1 MDNIEDVNSWIK
13 ILECYKNILK
23 VSDNEKEYIIDRI
36 QFYEAKVDNYN
47 KQYLTIVNP
56 TKKEV
61 ALVYNSLK
69 KKIIFM
75 YVNTFLDKNVKKSKT
90 YKIDLWSCRL
100 EIENE
105 IHDSVYNMNLPLDLV
120 YKKILL
126 KRKYGE
132 YYKYDKIG
140 LEINEFIQLKLV
152 EFWSKK
158 KMYLLAV
165 TIIALAT
172 VIAWMVVE
180 TISVK
185 REMKQLTDD
194 YLKPKNDSFINPNVE
209 TYNEIVEDLS
219 KEERYLNWLN
229 DAKKEKR

>member
-1 MDNIEDVNSWIK
+1 M
-13 ILECYKNILK
+13 
-23 VSDNEKEYIIDRI
+23 
-36 QFYEAKVDNYN
+36 
-47 KQYLTIVNP
+47 
-56 TKKEV
+56 
-61 ALVYNSLK
+61 
-69 KKIIFM
+69 
-75 YVNTFLDKNVKKSKT
+75 
-90 YKIDLWSCRL
+90 
-100 EIENE
+100 
-105 IHDSVYNMNLPLDLV
+105 
-120 YKKILL
+120 
-126 KRKYGE
+126 
-132 YYKYDKIG
+132 
-140 LEINEFIQLKLV
+140 
-152 EFWSKK
+152 

-165 TIIALAT
+165 TIIALPT

>member
-1 MDNIEDVNSWIK
+1 M
-13 ILECYKNILK
+13 
-23 VSDNEKEYIIDRI
+23 
-36 QFYEAKVDNYN
+36 
-47 KQYLTIVNP
+47 
-56 TKKEV
+56 
-61 ALVYNSLK
+61 
-69 KKIIFM
+69 
-75 YVNTFLDKNVKKSKT
+75 
-90 YKIDLWSCRL
+90 
-100 EIENE
+100 
-105 IHDSVYNMNLPLDLV
+105 
-120 YKKILL
+120 
-126 KRKYGE
+126 
-132 YYKYDKIG
+132 
-140 LEINEFIQLKLV
+140 
-152 EFWSKK
+152 
-158 KMYLLAV
+158 KMYLLSV

>member
-1 MDNIEDVNSWIK
+1 MK
-13 ILECYKNILK
+13 I
-23 VSDNEKEYIIDRI
+23 
-36 QFYEAKVDNYN
+36 
-47 KQYLTIVNP
+47 
-56 TKKEV
+56 
-61 ALVYNSLK
+61 
-69 KKIIFM
+69 
-75 YVNTFLDKNVKKSKT
+75 
-90 YKIDLWSCRL
+90 
-100 EIENE
+100 
-105 IHDSVYNMNLPLDLV
+105 
-120 YKKILL
+120 
-126 KRKYGE
+126 
-132 YYKYDKIG
+132 
-140 LEINEFIQLKLV
+140 
-152 EFWSKK
+152 
-158 KMYLLAV
+158 YLLAV

>member
-1 MDNIEDVNSWIK
+1 
-13 ILECYKNILK
+13 
-23 VSDNEKEYIIDRI
+23 
-36 QFYEAKVDNYN
+36 
-47 KQYLTIVNP
+47 
-56 TKKEV
+56 
-61 ALVYNSLK
+61 
-69 KKIIFM
+69 
-75 YVNTFLDKNVKKSKT
+75 
-90 YKIDLWSCRL
+90 
-100 EIENE
+100 
-105 IHDSVYNMNLPLDLV
+105 
-120 YKKILL
+120 
-126 KRKYGE
+126 
-132 YYKYDKIG
+132 
-140 LEINEFIQLKLV
+140 
-152 EFWSKK
+152 
-158 KMYLLAV
+158 MYLLAV